1 MAAGRRVIYMW
12 RLIPRTRLCVNFRAI
27 YLYAQ
32 TVYQSRSA
40 APAAAE
46 VCGTRTTIHNG
57 YENRP
62 SFAKFLWCIRAFLI
76 QRKHF
81 TARRDRLL
89 VCTLDIIFTYLL
101 TYLFTTKVRSHK
113 GYLASLTER

>member
-1 MAAGRRVIYMW
+1 MAAGRRMIHMW
-12 RLIPRTRLCVNFRAI
+12 RLIPRTRLGVNFRAI
-27 YLYAQ
+27 YSYAH
-32 TVYQSRSA
+32 TVYQSRS
-40 APAAAE
+40 AAAE

-101 TYLFTTKVRSHK
+101 TYLLTTKVRSHK